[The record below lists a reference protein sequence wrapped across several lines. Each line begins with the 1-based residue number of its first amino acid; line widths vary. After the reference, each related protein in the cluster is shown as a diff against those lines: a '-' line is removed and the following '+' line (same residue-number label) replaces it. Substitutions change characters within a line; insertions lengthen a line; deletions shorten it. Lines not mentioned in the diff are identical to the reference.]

1 VVSSCR
7 FNMKQSKYLN
17 DLIEALTT
25 LPGVGRKSAE
35 RMAYKLMR
43 TNPEKTINLSQKL
56 LNVTTMV
63 SNCKICGIYLD
74 SEDVEIQGDGNDC
87 HICISE
93 NRDPSKICVTESPAD
108 VYTIDSSTNYSGY
121 YFVLD
126 GNLSPLDG
134 RGPEEIGIK
143 RLEARLEQ
151 GNINELI
158 LATSTTIEGEATS
171 HYVQQLSNKYDIKI
185 SRIAFGIP
193 LNGELGYLDSDTIS
207 HAFNERK
214 EL

>member
-1 VVSSCR
+1 
-7 FNMKQSKYLN
+7 MKKSKYLD
-17 DLIEALTT
+17 DLVDALTT
-25 LPGVGRKSAE
+25 LPGVGKKSAQ

-43 TNPEKTINLSQKL
+43 SNKEKTLNLSEKL
-56 LNVTTMV
+56 FNVTTQV
-63 SNCKICGIYLD
+63 ANCSICGIYLD
-74 SEDVEIQGDGNDC
+74 LSDTVMQNDSGDCQLCIEESRDV
-87 HICISE
+87 
-93 NRDPSKICVTESPAD
+93 SKICITESPAD
-108 VYTIDSSTNYSGY
+108 VYTIDSSTNYKGY

-134 RGPEEIGIK
+134 RGPVEIGIK
-143 RLEARLEQ
+143 RLEARLEK
-151 GNINELI
+151 GDIEELI

-171 HYVQQLSNKYDIKI
+171 HYVQQLTHKYNIKV

-214 EL
+214 VL

>member
-1 VVSSCR
+1 
-7 FNMKQSKYLN
+7 MKQSKHLN
-17 DLIEALTT
+17 DLIDALTI
-25 LPGVGRKSAE
+25 LPGVGKKSAQ

-43 TNPEKTINLSQKL
+43 NNTEKTLNLSQKL
-56 LNVTTMV
+56 LNVTSMV
-63 SNCKICGIYLD
+63 ANCKICGIYLD
-74 SEDVEIQGDGNDC
+74 NEDVLMQQNDHDC
-87 HICISE
+87 HLCIAQ
-93 NRDPSKICVTESPAD
+93 NRDVSKICVTESPAD
-108 VYTIDSSTNYSGY
+108 VYTIDSSTDYKGY

-134 RGPEEIGIK
+134 RGPVEIGIK
-143 RLEARLEQ
+143 RLEARLER

-171 HYVQQLSNKYDIKI
+171 HYVQQLSNKYNIKI

-207 HAFNERK
+207 HAFKERK

>member
-1 VVSSCR
+1 MR
-7 FNMKQSKYLN
+7 ESKHLN
-17 DLIEALTT
+17 DLIDALTT
-25 LPGVGRKSAE
+25 LPGVGKKSAQ

-43 TNPEKTINLSQKL
+43 ANPDKTINLSKKL
-56 LNVTTMV
+56 LNVTSMV

-74 SEDVEIQGDGNDC
+74 NDDVLMQNSDDDC
-87 HICISE
+87 GLCISE
-93 NRDPSKICVTESPAD
+93 KRDISKICVTESPAD
-108 VYTIDSSTNYSGY
+108 VYTIDSSTDYKGY

-134 RGPEEIGIK
+134 RGPVEIGIK
-143 RLEARLEQ
+143 RLEARLEK
-151 GNINELI
+151 GKIDELI

-171 HYVQQLSNKYDIKI
+171 HYVQQLSNKYDIKV

-207 HAFNERK
+207 HAFKERK

>member
-1 VVSSCR
+1 MR
-7 FNMKQSKYLN
+7 ESKHLN
-17 DLIEALTT
+17 DLIDALRT
-25 LPGVGRKSAE
+25 LPGVGKKSAQ

-43 TNPEKTINLSQKL
+43 ANPDKTINLSKKL
-56 LNVTTMV
+56 LNVTSMV

-74 SEDVEIQGDGNDC
+74 NDDVLMQNSDDDC
-87 HICISE
+87 DLCISE
-93 NRDPSKICVTESPAD
+93 KRDISKICVTESPAD
-108 VYTIDSSTNYSGY
+108 VYTIDSSTDYKGY

-134 RGPEEIGIK
+134 RGPVEIGIK
-143 RLEARLEQ
+143 RLEARLEK
-151 GNINELI
+151 GKIDELI

-171 HYVQQLSNKYDIKI
+171 HYVQQLSNKYDIKV

-207 HAFNERK
+207 HAFKERK

>member
-1 VVSSCR
+1 
-7 FNMKQSKYLN
+7 MKQSKHLN
-17 DLIEALTT
+17 DLIEALTI
-25 LPGVGRKSAE
+25 LPGIGRKSAE

-43 TNPEKTINLSQKL
+43 TNSEKTIHLSQKL
-56 LNVTTMV
+56 LNVTSMV

-74 SEDVEIQGDGNDC
+74 SEDVEKQAGNNDC

-108 VYTIDSSTNYSGY
+108 VYTIDSSTDYKGY

-134 RGPEEIGIK
+134 RGPDEIGIK

-171 HYVQQLSNKYDIKI
+171 HYVQQLSNKYNIKI

>member
-1 VVSSCR
+1 MR
-7 FNMKQSKYLN
+7 ESKHLN
-17 DLIEALTT
+17 DLIDALTT
-25 LPGVGRKSAE
+25 LPGVGKKSAQ

-43 TNPEKTINLSQKL
+43 ANPDKTINLSKKL
-56 LNVTTMV
+56 LNVTSMV
-63 SNCKICGIYLD
+63 SSCKICGIYLD
-74 SEDVEIQGDGNDC
+74 NDDVLMQNSDDDC
-87 HICISE
+87 DLCISE
-93 NRDPSKICVTESPAD
+93 KRDISKICVTESPAD
-108 VYTIDSSTNYSGY
+108 VYTIDSSTDYKGY

-134 RGPEEIGIK
+134 RGPVEIGIK
-143 RLEARLEQ
+143 RLEARLEK
-151 GNINELI
+151 GKIDELI

-171 HYVQQLSNKYDIKI
+171 HYVQQLSNKYDIKV

-207 HAFNERK
+207 HAFKERK

>member
-1 VVSSCR
+1 
-7 FNMKQSKYLN
+7 MKQSKHLN

-25 LPGVGRKSAE
+25 LPGIGRKSAE

-43 TNPEKTINLSQKL
+43 TNSEKTIHLSQKL
-56 LNVTTMV
+56 LNVTSMV

-74 SEDVEIQGDGNDC
+74 SEDVEKQAGNNDC

-108 VYTIDSSTNYSGY
+108 VYTIDSSTDYKGY

-134 RGPEEIGIK
+134 RGPDEIGIK
-143 RLEARLEQ
+143 RLEARLEP
-151 GNINELI
+151 LSYTHLTLPTI
-158 LATSTTIEGEATS
+158 LL
-171 HYVQQLSNKYDIKI
+171 V
-185 SRIAFGIP
+185 
-193 LNGELGYLDSDTIS
+193 
-207 HAFNERK
+207 
-214 EL
+214 

>member
-1 VVSSCR
+1 MSFFAPKRHGLFLCLIKLRGPMSANETHKEDLRSYRRHFNQWRYPVS
-7 FNMKQSKYLN
+7 LN
-17 DLIEALTT
+17 
-25 LPGVGRKSAE
+25 
-35 RMAYKLMR
+35 
-43 TNPEKTINLSQKL
+43 
-56 LNVTTMV
+56 
-63 SNCKICGIYLD
+63 
-74 SEDVEIQGDGNDC
+74 C